1 MAKLY
6 LVDHSLRSSGDHHF
20 DFVWCLARSA
30 REMGFETIVAAHRDF
45 RGTNQLSDTCT
56 VRPLFHRT
64 AYEGPSYLSAIER
77 MQRRSSPFARRRSN
91 SILGQL
97 SNRWQLSRL
106 ERKRRGFVE
115 SFARDCEQLFAHDT
129 FDDDDHVLFTT
140 VTELEVMA
148 TTAYMASHP
157 RTLQVNWHW
166 LLHFPA
172 FEPPSAEFP
181 RQIDRLRELK
191 RCLAGARNSI
201 PYHQA
206 HFYTTTD
213 QLAEQYDRFGIGP
226 VERLPY
232 PISERFAPD
241 SFAPDSVEAACSS
254 DRPIRITCPGAVRRE
269 KGQREFLKE
278 LIETTAERDLVS
290 GRAQIELQS
299 PPKKRAKLKLPS
311 VIRSQQGGDPSR
323 SAAQDESA
331 ILFRDYPLSA
341 DDYASMIRET
351 DCGLLMYDSHDYYAR
366 RAGVLGELLAV
377 GRPVI
382 VSAGNWLS
390 EQLKEAHFQ
399 YGRRLASGPHAGR
412 SVAMRDCQWS
422 LANVPLA
429 GGIICCDEENHP
441 FELELDIRPDEGGAV
456 FEFGWHDPRE
466 SGGYVRVDCLAE
478 NDELVSSQVIGHPEN
493 AQCASVFLRFKP
505 GMQRL
510 KLRLRNFH
518 PGHTISLRDLSF
530 TLLDQ
535 EAANLPLA
543 VVGLVASD
551 RQVLPLAID
560 ELINHYQHYRRT
572 AEQFAARWYPLH
584 RPTATISR
592 LLVAGES
599 LRKAA

>member
-20 DFVWCLARSA
+20 DFVWCLARAS

-45 RGTNQLSDTCT
+45 RDASQLSECCT

-64 AYEGPSYLSAIER
+64 AYESPSYLSAIER
-77 MQRRSSPFARRRSN
+77 MQRRSSPFSKQRS
-91 SILGQL
+91 SSVMGRLGRQ
-97 SNRWQLSRL
+97 WQLSRL
-106 ERKRRGFVE
+106 ERKRRAFLE
-115 SFARDCEQLFAHDT
+115 SFAQDCEQLFAQDT
-129 FDDDDHVLFTT
+129 FDEDDHVLFTT

-148 TTAYMASHP
+148 TTAYLSSHP

-172 FEPPSAEFP
+172 FDPPSAEFP
-181 RQIDRLRELK
+181 RQLDRLRELK
-191 RCLAGARNSI
+191 RCLGGARNSI

-213 QLAEQYDRFGIGP
+213 QLAEQYARFGIGE

-241 SFAPDSVEAACSS
+241 NIEAERAA
-254 DRPIRITCPGAVRRE
+254 DQPIRITCPGAIRRE
-269 KGQREFLKE
+269 KGQREFLKA

-290 GRAQIELQS
+290 GRAQIELQAAPS
-299 PPKKRAKLKLPS
+299 KRSKLKLPS
-311 VIRSQQGGDPSR
+311 VKRARQASSSSPAFPG
-323 SAAQDESA
+323 ANTAEESP

-341 DDYASMIRET
+341 DEYAQMIRET
-351 DCGLLMYDSHDYYAR
+351 DCGLLMYDSFDYYAR

-399 YGRRLASGPHAGR
+399 YARRLAAGPHAGR
-412 SVAMRDCQWS
+412 KVALRDCQWS

-429 GGIICCDEENHP
+429 GGIVCCDEEEHP
-441 FELELDIRPDEGGAV
+441 FELDLEIRPDEGGAV

-466 SGGYVRVDCLAE
+466 SGGYVRIDCRTE
-478 NDELVSSQVIGHPEN
+478 TDELLSSQVIGHSEN
-493 AQCASVFLRFKP
+493 AQCASVFLRFKQ
-505 GMQRL
+505 GMQRM
-510 KLRLRNFH
+510 KLQLRNFH
-518 PGHTISLRDLSF
+518 RGYSISLRDLNF

-535 EAANLPLA
+535 TATGLPQA

-551 RQVLPLAID
+551 REALPLAID

-572 AEQFAARWYPLH
+572 AEQFASRWYPLH

>member
-20 DFVWCLARSA
+20 DFVWCLARAA

-45 RGTNQLSDTCT
+45 EGTTQLSDIST

-64 AYEGPSYLSAIER
+64 AYESPSYLSAIER
-77 MQRRSSPFARRRSN
+77 MQRRSSPFSRRRSN
-91 SILGQL
+91 SMLGRL

-106 ERKRRGFVE
+106 ERKRRAFVE
-115 SFARDCEQLFAHDT
+115 SFARDCEQLFANDT
-129 FDDDDHVLFTT
+129 FEDDDHVLFTT

-172 FEPPSAEFP
+172 FDPPSAEFP

-191 RCLAGARNSI
+191 RCLAGARKSI

-206 HFYTTTD
+206 HFYTTTE
-213 QLAEQYDRFGIGP
+213 QLAEQYARFGIGQ

-241 SFAPDSVEAACSS
+241 NVEADRSL

-290 GRAQIELQS
+290 GRAQIELQA
-299 PPKKRAKLKLPS
+299 PPKKRAKLNLPA
-311 VIRSQQGGDPSR
+311 VNRSPQADEPAS
-323 SAAQDESA
+323 SASQNESA

-341 DDYASMIRET
+341 DDYANMIRET

-399 YGRRLASGPHAGR
+399 YARRLASGPHAGR
-412 SVAMRDCQWS
+412 SVALRDCQWS
-422 LANVPLA
+422 LDNVPLA
-429 GGIICCDEENHP
+429 GGIICCDEAEHP
-441 FELELDIRPDEGGAV
+441 FELKLEVRPDEGGAV

-466 SGGYVRVDCLAE
+466 SGGYVRIDCFTE

-510 KLRLRNFH
+510 KLHLRNFH
-518 PGHTISLRDLSF
+518 RGYTISLRDLRF

-535 EAANLPLA
+535 KAANLPLA

-551 RQVLPLAID
+551 RQALPLAID

-592 LLVAGES
+592 MLVAGES